1 MKLKLFKKL
10 FLTTACVLF
19 ITLTLVFVL
28 MSVFVNDEF
37 AKNKY
42 DVLNESCI
50 AISDSLV
57 SNIGSFDNTTHSV
70 ISSVSEINDIDIYVV
85 DNYGR
90 IKLCSCSDFANEKK
104 CKHTT
109 VILSE
114 KFLNG
119 ISNDS
124 NLELSSIDGMYDKM
138 CYTACKKTT
147 LNGNYNF
154 YVITVSR
161 VLTATDLIKTILGM
175 YLISAIIPLVLMFI
189 AEYSLIYRLTRPL
202 KYMSISAKAIA
213 KGDFSKRVPV
223 MSNDEIGE
231 LSILFNRMSESL
243 LRTESTSKNFVAN
256 ISHELKTPMTT
267 IGGFI
272 DGILDGTIPQDK
284 KDYYLQIIS
293 DEVKRLSRLVQS
305 MLSLAR
311 LESGEN
317 PINPTNI
324 VLSESVINVVLSIEQ
339 KINEKAIDV
348 IGLDELTDTQ
358 ISGDAD
364 LLYQVI
370 YNLVD
375 NAVKFTPRNGQISF
389 SLRRIKDS
397 VELRVKNTG
406 EGIPKED
413 LPHIFDRF
421 YKTDKSRSSQK
432 DSLGL
437 GLYICRTIVE
447 LHGGNISVASM
458 DNEYAEFT
466 VVLPTKLLN
475 GDNDER
481 RV

>member
-1 MKLKLFKKL
+1 MKLRLFKKL

-50 AISDSLV
+50 AISDSLISEV
-57 SNIGSFDNTTHSV
+57 GSFDNTTHSI

-85 DNYGR
+85 DNFGR
-90 IKLCSCSDFANEKK
+90 IKICSCKDYEIEKK

-109 VILSE
+109 VILSNE
-114 KFLNG
+114 FLSG
-119 ISNDS
+119 ISADS
-124 NLELSSIDGMYDKM
+124 KLELSSIDGMYDKM

-147 LNGNYNF
+147 VNGNYEF

-175 YLISAIIPLVLMFI
+175 YLLSAIIPLVLMFI

-202 KYMSISAKAIA
+202 KYMSASAKAIA
-213 KGDFSKRVPV
+213 KGDFTKRVPV

-231 LSILFNRMSESL
+231 LSILFNKMRESL
-243 LRTESTSKNFVAN
+243 LRTESTSKSFVAN

-267 IGGFI
+267 ISGFI
-272 DGILDGTIPQDK
+272 DGIIDKTIPEDK
-284 KDYYLQIIS
+284 KDYYLQIVS

-305 MLSLAR
+305 MLSLAK
-311 LESGEN
+311 LESGDD
-317 PINPTNI
+317 PINRTNI
-324 VLSESVINVVLSIEQ
+324 VLSESIINIVLSMEH
-339 KINEKAIDV
+339 KITEKNIDV
-348 IGLDELTDTQ
+348 VGLDELSETQ

-364 LLYQVI
+364 LIYQVL

-375 NAVKFTPRNGQISF
+375 NAVKFTPDNGEITF
-389 SLRRIKDS
+389 SLRRITDN
-397 VELRVKNTG
+397 VEFRIKNTG
-406 EGIPKED
+406 GGIPKED

-421 YKTDKSRSSQK
+421 YKTDKARSSQK

-447 LHGGNISVASM
+447 LHEGNITVASK
-458 DNEYAEFT
+458 DNEYTEFT
-466 VVLPTKLLN
+466 VVLPRNLMN
-475 GDNDER
+475 GE
-481 RV
+481 